1 MKIIEKKYP
10 NGISEN
16 DVLKLIDAGKNPWV
30 SNSLALRGV
39 KDPAE
44 SMWKYQLVNFFELKG
59 MKELVENLIVAIQ
72 KKEKIVIV
80 ADYDCDGA
88 TACAIGML
96 GLKGL
101 GANIDFIVPNRF
113 KHGYGLTP
121 SVIEDLMYKEP
132 KWILTVDNGIASH
145 EGVEYAN
152 KKGIKVLVTDHH
164 LPAKDKE
171 NPPAVA
177 IVNPNQAGD
186 ESGLNNMAGCGVIF
200 YTVCALRSEMIKRGI
215 ITKEEAINIVEL
227 LDIVALGTV
236 ADVVILDK
244 NNRWLVKKGLD
255 RIRAGVANPGINALF
270 EIAGKDT
277 RFASSIDFGFALGPR
292 LNAAG
297 RLEDMTIG
305 IRCLMSSDYEEA
317 KNLGL
322 QLNELNQKRKEIE
335 NEMKDY
341 AQHFMDET
349 IPENAM
355 TRVIF
360 GEDFHEGVIGIVAG
374 RIKEKNDVPTIVFAP
389 AEHKNELGEDIE
401 PKLIK
406 GSGRSVPGL
415 HLRDAIDVVYKKY
428 PKIFKGFGGHAMAA
442 GVTILKDE
450 LELFSREFESAVNQ
464 IMNGKKFQKSLEV
477 DAILP
482 VSAMTIETTRE
493 LEKEV
498 WGQGFN
504 DPIWYGMFTVESASL
519 MGVGEQHLRLSVS
532 KDGKVFNAVHFF
544 NNKQPKVGDKIGIA
558 YKLNVNVFRNVEN
571 LQLMI
576 VDKEEDV

>member
-504 DPIWYGMFTVESASL
+504 DPIWYGMFTIESASL

>member
-1 MKIIEKKYP
+1 MKIIEKQYP
-10 NGISEN
+10 LGINEN
-16 DVLKLIDAGKNPWV
+16 NVLKLIDAGKNPWV
-30 SNSLALRGV
+30 SNSLALRGIS
-39 KDPAE
+39 DPDE

-59 MKELVENLIVAIQ
+59 MKDLVENLIIAIQ
-72 KKEKIVIV
+72 NKEKIVIV

-121 SVIEDLMYKEP
+121 GVINDLMYKNPE
-132 KWILTVDNGIASH
+132 WILTVDNGIASH

-171 NPPAVA
+171 NPDAVA
-177 IVNPNQAGD
+177 IVNPNQYGD
-186 ESGLNNMAGCGVIF
+186 ISGLNNMAGCGVIF
-200 YTVCALRSEMIKRGI
+200 YTVCALRTEMIKRGI
-215 ITKEEAINIVEL
+215 ISKEEAINIVEL

-244 NNRWLVKKGLD
+244 NNRWLVKKGLE
-255 RIRAGVANPGINALF
+255 RIRSGKGNPGINALF
-270 EIAGKDT
+270 EIAGKDI
-277 RFASSIDFGFALGPR
+277 RFATSTDFGFGLGPR

-305 IRCLMSSDYEEA
+305 IRCLMSKDYEEA
-317 KNLGL
+317 KMLGL
-322 QLNELNQKRKEIE
+322 QLNDLNQKRKEIE

-341 AQHFMDET
+341 AQQFMDQT
-349 IPENAM
+349 IPEISM

-389 AEHKNELGEDIE
+389 AEHKNEFGEDIE

-428 PKIFKGFGGHAMAA
+428 PEIFKGFGGHAMAA
-442 GVTILKDE
+442 GVTILKDK
-450 LELFSREFESAVNQ
+450 LNLFSTEFEIAVNQ
-464 IMNGKKFQKSLEV
+464 IMKGTKFQKSLEI

-482 VSAMTIETTRE
+482 ISAMTIETTRE
-493 LEKEV
+493 FEKEV

-504 DPIWYGMFTVESASL
+504 DPVWYGMFTVENSKL
-519 MGVGEQHLRLSVS
+519 MGAGEQHLKLEVS
-532 KDGKVFNAVHFF
+532 KEGKTFNAVQFF
-544 NNKQPKVGDKIGIA
+544 NNKEPKVGEKIGIA
-558 YKLNVNVFRNVEN
+558 YKLNVNIFRNAEN

-576 VDKEEDV
+576 VDKDEEI

>member
-39 KDPAE
+39 KDPTE

-59 MKELVENLIVAIQ
+59 MKDLVENLIVAIQ

-270 EIAGKDT
+270 EIAGKDI

>member
-576 VDKEEDV
+576 VDKEEEV

>member
-1 MKIIEKKYP
+1 MKILEKKYP
-10 NGISEN
+10 EGINEN
-16 DVLKLIDAGKNPWV
+16 NVLNLIAAGKNPWV

-39 KDPAE
+39 TDPDE

-59 MKELVENLIVAIQ
+59 MKELVENLIIAITN
-72 KKEKIVIV
+72 KEKIVIV

-96 GLKGL
+96 GLTGL

-121 SVIEDLMYKEP
+121 GVIEDLMYKNPE
-132 KWILTVDNGIASH
+132 WILTVDNGIASH

-171 NPPAVA
+171 NPKAVA

-186 ESGLNNMAGCGVIF
+186 TSGLNNMAGCGVIF
-200 YTVCALRSEMIKRGI
+200 YTVCALRAEMIKRGI
-215 ITKEEAINIVEL
+215 ISKELAINIVEL

-255 RIRAGVANPGINALF
+255 RIRSGNGNPGINALF
-270 EIAGKDT
+270 EIAGKDI
-277 RFASSIDFGFALGPR
+277 RFATSIDFGFGLGPR

-305 IRCLMSSDYEEA
+305 IRCLLSKDYEEA
-317 KNLGL
+317 KTLGL
-322 QLNELNQKRKEIE
+322 QLNDLNQKRKEIE

-341 AQHFMDET
+341 AQQFMDQT
-349 IPENAM
+349 IPESSM

-389 AEHKNELGEDIE
+389 AEHKNKFGEEIE

-428 PKIFKGFGGHAMAA
+428 PEIFKGFGGHAMAA
-442 GVTILKDE
+442 GVTILKDQ
-450 LELFSREFESAVNQ
+450 LQLFSMEFEIAVNE
-464 IMNGKKFQKSLEV
+464 IMKGKKFQKSLEV

-482 VSAMTIETTRE
+482 ISAMTIEMTRE

-498 WGQGFN
+498 WGQGFT
-504 DPIWYGMFTVESASL
+504 DPIWYGMFTVESSKL
-519 MGVGEQHLRLSVS
+519 MGAGEQHLKLELS
-532 KDGKVFNAVHFF
+532 KEGKVFNAVQFF
-544 NNKQPKVGDKIGIA
+544 NNKEPKVGEKIGVA
-558 YKLNVNVFRNVEN
+558 YKLNVNIFRNAEN

-576 VDKEEDV
+576 VDKEEEI